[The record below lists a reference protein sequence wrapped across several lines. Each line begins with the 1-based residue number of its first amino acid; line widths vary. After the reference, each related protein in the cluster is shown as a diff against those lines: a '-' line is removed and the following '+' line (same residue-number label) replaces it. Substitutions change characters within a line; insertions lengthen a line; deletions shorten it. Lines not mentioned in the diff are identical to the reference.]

1 MNLKLLIQKY
11 LDIYTFHIYR
21 STCGDRSR
29 IIRGDPCA
37 PGSVRLSP
45 PSKDVPPL
53 RPDHVSPGHV
63 SRASPVTQLQARVTT
78 VTRADTKL
86 GLRGDLT
93 DLARG
98 AEVVQVP
105 GTEVSVKIL
114 SELGELDNY

>member
-1 MNLKLLIQKY
+1 M
-11 LDIYTFHIYR
+11 
-21 STCGDRSR
+21 
-29 IIRGDPCA
+29 
-37 PGSVRLSP
+37 
-45 PSKDVPPL
+45 
-53 RPDHVSPGHV
+53 SPGHV

-114 SELGELDNY
+114 LSELGELDNYC

>member
-86 GLRGDLT
+86 GLRGGLT

-98 AEVVQVP
+98 SEVVQVP